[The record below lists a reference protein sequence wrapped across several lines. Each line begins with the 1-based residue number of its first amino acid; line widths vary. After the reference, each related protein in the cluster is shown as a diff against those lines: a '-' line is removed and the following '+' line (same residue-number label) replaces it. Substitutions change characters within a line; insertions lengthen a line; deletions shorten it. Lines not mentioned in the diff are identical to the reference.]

1 MTAPTD
7 EFVQIAEQSRKAVTA
22 AVQAWGET
30 LRNAAGA
37 LPLAGPLPDRA
48 RTVAVVD
55 SWFDVAAQVL
65 THQRATTTALLTR
78 THDAATTFAEQA
90 GAVTSLLTEKV
101 AATTEAASETPSTA
115 RTPRNGAA
123 RPA

>member
-22 AVQAWGET
+22 AVHAWGET
-30 LRNAAGA
+30 LRHAAGA
-37 LPLAGPLPDRA
+37 LPLTGPLPDRD
-48 RTVAVVD
+48 RTLAVVD
-55 SWFDVAAQVL
+55 SWFDAAAQVL
-65 THQRATTTALLTR
+65 TEQRAATTALVTR
-78 THDAATTFAEQA
+78 THDAATTLAEQA
-90 GAVTSLLTEKV
+90 GAVTSVLVEKV
-101 AATTEAASETPSTA
+101 AATTEAAAETPSTA

>member
-22 AVQAWGET
+22 AVHAWGET
-30 LRNAAGA
+30 LRHATGT
-37 LPLAGPLPDRA
+37 LPFTVPLPDRA
-48 RTVAVVD
+48 QTLAVVD

-65 THQRATTTALLTR
+65 TEQRAATTALVTR
-78 THDAATTFAEQA
+78 THDAATTVAEQA
-90 GAVTSLLTEKV
+90 GAMTSVLTEKV
-101 AATTEAASETPSTA
+101 AATTEAASETLSKA
-115 RTPRNGAA
+115 RTPRNGAP